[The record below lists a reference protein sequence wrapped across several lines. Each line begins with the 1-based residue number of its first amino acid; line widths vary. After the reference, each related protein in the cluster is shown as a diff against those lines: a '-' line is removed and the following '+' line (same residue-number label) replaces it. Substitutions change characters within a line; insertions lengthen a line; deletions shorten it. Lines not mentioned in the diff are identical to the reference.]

1 MLNRRWMRR
10 GLLLLALFASAAA
23 STANGGVG
31 RAGYSCAPGA
41 DVSFRAADGTRLVGH
56 VFGSGRTVVILGHQS
71 QGSLCEWVSYARR
84 LARLGYTAFAIDFR
98 GHGRSQVLGGLPG
111 ERLASDLDG
120 AAKLMRKRGKQK
132 VFLVG
137 ASMGGIAS
145 LVAAANV
152 KPAVDGVV
160 SVSAPARFMGMNAAA
175 SARRLRVPVLY
186 LAAEGDDN
194 AGFDFSDDAREM
206 YGATAAGD
214 KRLQV
219 LPGTQHGVALVAGS
233 ARARALI
240 EGFLRKH

>member
-1 MLNRRWMRR
+1 
-10 GLLLLALFASAAA
+10 
-23 STANGGVG
+23 
-31 RAGYSCAPGA
+31 
-41 DVSFRAADGTRLVGH
+41 
-56 VFGSGRTVVILGHQS
+56 VVILGHQS

-98 GHGRSQVLGGLPG
+98 SHGRSQVLGGLPG

-160 SVSAPARFMGMNAAA
+160 SVSGPARFMGMNAV
-175 SARRLRVPVLY
+175 ARAGTSNNPRATRSGSFDNLETFVFEAIVERGLFCHHRLGFHDLTHIMFARDL
-186 LAAEGDDN
+186 GDDV
-194 AGFDFSDDAREM
+194 AHLFRCLGPVHGSTDGLRGFFKALQI
-206 YGATAAGD
+206 TA
-214 KRLQV
+214 
-219 LPGTQHGVALVAGS
+219 
-233 ARARALI
+233 
-240 EGFLRKH
+240 

>member
-1 MLNRRWMRR
+1 MRR
-10 GLLLLALFASAAA
+10 GVLLLVLVASVAA
-23 STANGGVG
+23 STANGAVD
-31 RAGYSCAPGA
+31 RARYSCAPGA

-98 GHGRSQVLGGLPG
+98 SHGRSQVLGGLPG

-145 LVAAANV
+145 LVAATNV

-214 KRLQV
+214 KRLEV

>member
-1 MLNRRWMRR
+1 MRR
-10 GLLLLALFASAAA
+10 GLLLLALLAAVAA
-23 STANGGVG
+23 STATAGSDRV
-31 RAGYSCAPGA
+31 GYSCAAGA
-41 DVSFRAADGTRLVGH
+41 DVNFRAADGTKLIGH
-56 VFGSGRTVVILGHQS
+56 LFGSGRTVVILGHQS
-71 QGSLCEWVSYARR
+71 QGSLCEWVPYARR

-98 GHGRSQVLGGLPG
+98 GHGLSQTRGGLAG

-137 ASMGGIAS
+137 ASMGGIAT
-145 LVAAANV
+145 LVAGANV

-160 SVSAPARFMGMNAAA
+160 SVSAPAKFMGMNATA
-175 SARRLRVPVLY
+175 SAPRLRVPVLY

-206 YGATAAGD
+206 YTATAAAD
-214 KRLQV
+214 KRLQI

-233 ARARALI
+233 PRARTLL
-240 EGFLRKH
+240 ESFLRKH

>member
-1 MLNRRWMRR
+1 MGR
-10 GLLLLALFASAAA
+10 GLLLLALFASVVA
-23 STANGGVG
+23 STANGAVD
-31 RAGYSCAPGA
+31 RTGYACAPGA
-41 DVSFRAADGTRLVGH
+41 DVSFRATDGTKLVGH
-56 VFGSGRTVVILGHQS
+56 LFGGGKNAVILGHQS
-71 QGSLCEWVSYARR
+71 QGSLCEWVEYARR

-98 GHGRSQVLGGLPG
+98 SHGLSQVRGGLAG
-111 ERLASDLDG
+111 ERLPSDLDG
-120 AAKLMRKRGKQK
+120 AVKLMRMRGKQK

-152 KPAVDGVV
+152 RPAVDGVV

-175 SARRLRVPVLY
+175 SARRLRVPALY

-194 AGFDFSDDAREM
+194 AGFDFSEDAREM

-219 LPGTQHGVALVAGS
+219 LPGRQHGVGLVAAS
-233 ARARALI
+233 QRARTLI
-240 EGFLRKH
+240 EGFLKAH